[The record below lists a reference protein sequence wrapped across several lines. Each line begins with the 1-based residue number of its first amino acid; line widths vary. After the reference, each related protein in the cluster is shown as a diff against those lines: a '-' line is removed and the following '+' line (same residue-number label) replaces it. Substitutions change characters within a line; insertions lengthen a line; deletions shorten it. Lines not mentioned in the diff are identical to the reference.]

1 MAVQRIFYMTPS
13 GMTVFYC
20 HKGCIELLARF
31 EMGEVEEFCDYVAQ
45 QPDVTSAMVV
55 DVVEEEFR
63 TDHIPHVT
71 GADRRRL
78 LSRKK
83 AAMFRHTRLC
93 STQIIKRE
101 DGKRK
106 YDLVLFAGLTRP
118 ETLEPWIEQLHLN
131 KVPLVGIYSMSNLA
145 QLLMKKMGLDHPNAE
160 LLSIQQGSLLRQSFF
175 NNSELK
181 SSRLTNVDSGDEEAC
196 LNGILSEV
204 ERNQQYLGRMQ
215 LLRIGEPVFIYIL
228 SAGRQI
234 EHLRSGCVG
243 SDQLDYHLIDLND
256 VARKVGLEQPL
267 KSDQAEYCLCY
278 MLSRWLPHG
287 NYATQMERG
296 YYRQYRLRNQ
306 LKVASVLLVLACS
319 SWSAGHVLD
328 SFQLSQ
334 ESTDLVK
341 FAQLQAHEYKR
352 QVDRLPDLNYSPK
365 VMRSAVEHD
374 HKLKEHKPG
383 SLKALVIIGSVL
395 LEHSNVIVDELSW
408 GVEVWVDD
416 YGVEKRM
423 EVAKIKAHLD
433 RFPKDYQRAFEQV
446 DALARDLSRDPRVY
460 GVDALSLPLN
470 TDPGSSLEGESQ
482 RLGGSPVA
490 KFELKIRLVSQSESD
505 NGDEINNG

>member
-1 MAVQRIFYMTPS
+1 M
-13 GMTVFYC
+13 
-20 HKGCIELLARF
+20 
-31 EMGEVEEFCDYVAQ
+31 
-45 QPDVTSAMVV
+45 
-55 DVVEEEFR
+55 
-63 TDHIPHVT
+63 
-71 GADRRRL
+71 
-78 LSRKK
+78 
-83 AAMFRHTRLC
+83 
-93 STQIIKRE
+93 
-101 DGKRK
+101 
-106 YDLVLFAGLTRP
+106 
-118 ETLEPWIEQLHLN
+118 
-131 KVPLVGIYSMSNLA
+131 
-145 QLLMKKMGLDHPNAE
+145 
-160 LLSIQQGSLLRQSFF
+160 
-175 NNSELK
+175 
-181 SSRLTNVDSGDEEAC
+181 
-196 LNGILSEV
+196 
-204 ERNQQYLGRMQ
+204 
-215 LLRIGEPVFIYIL
+215 
-228 SAGRQI
+228 
-234 EHLRSGCVG
+234 
-243 SDQLDYHLIDLND
+243 
-256 VARKVGLEQPL
+256 
-267 KSDQAEYCLCY
+267 
-278 MLSRWLPHG
+278 
-287 NYATQMERG
+287 
-296 YYRQYRLRNQ
+296 RNQ

-416 YGVEKRM
+416 YGVKQRM

-482 RLGGSPVA
+482 RLGGSTVA